1 MVRGSIPRQGAISL
15 SDHDFNLFH
24 QCMHDEFFIAPMTP
38 SKKFISLLSPF
49 Q

>member
-15 SDHDFNLFH
+15 SAHDFNLFH
-24 QCMHDEFFIAPMTP
+24 QCMHDELFIAPMTP

>member
-1 MVRGSIPRQGAISL
+1 
-15 SDHDFNLFH
+15 
-24 QCMHDEFFIAPMTP
+24 MHDEFFIAPMTP